1 MTESN
6 MKKIAVIGAGAWGT
20 ALAQSIAN
28 AGRDVLMWAR
38 EEDVINSINSDHENA
53 LYLKGV
59 SLNETIK
66 ATGNKNDL
74 DDCDLFLIATPA
86 QHVRATLEQ
95 MKERLA
101 DKPFVIC
108 SKGIEIETGNLMSE
122 VVAEIIPDAK
132 VGYLSGPT
140 FAGEIGSGLPCAVTL
155 AMESKHKE
163 LGTEIVATMGSRTLR
178 TYLAD
183 DIIGAQIGGAIKN
196 VIAIAAGVIHGRGMG
211 ESARCALVTR
221 GLAEMGRLAKAM
233 GAQKSTLMGMCG
245 MGDLMLTCSS
255 MQSRNFSLGVQLG
268 EGKTLEEILGDRIAV
283 TEGVHTAKALRVMA
297 RNNAVDMPISRAVY
311 DFLHED
317 FTIEDIIEKVLD
329 RPLRRESL

>member
-1 MTESN
+1 MTETE
-6 MKKIAVIGAGAWGT
+6 MKKIGVIGAGAWGT

-28 AGRDVLMWAR
+28 AGRDVLMRAR
-38 EEDVINSINSDHENA
+38 EEEVVKSINEENENI
-53 LYLKGV
+53 LYLKSV
-59 SLNETIK
+59 SLNEKIK
-66 ATGNKNDL
+66 ATINIHDL
-74 DDCDLFLIATPA
+74 NDCDLFLVSTPA
-86 QHVRATLEQ
+86 QHVRKTLEE
-95 MKERLA
+95 MKEIFTE
-101 DKPFVIC
+101 KPFVIC

-122 VVAEIIPDAK
+122 VVEEIIPDAK
-132 VGYLSGPT
+132 AGYLSGPT
-140 FAGEIGSGLPCAVTL
+140 FASEIGKGLPCAVTL
-155 AMESKHKE
+155 AMEAKHKE
-163 LGTEIVATMGSRTLR
+163 LGEEIVKAMGSRRLR

-311 DFLHED
+311 DFLHEG
-317 FTIEDIIEKVLD
+317 IEIDALIKNVLD
-329 RPLRRESL
+329 RPLRKENL

>member
-1 MTESN
+1 MTEVE
-6 MKKIAVIGAGAWGT
+6 MKKIGVIGAGAWGT
-20 ALAQSIAN
+20 ALAQSIASS
-28 AGRDVLMWAR
+28 GRDVLMWAR
-38 EEDVINSINSDHENA
+38 EDDVITSINKDHENT

-59 SLNETIK
+59 PLNETLK
-66 ATGNKNDL
+66 ATGNESDL

-95 MKERLA
+95 MKERLTG
-101 DKPFVIC
+101 KPFVIC
-108 SKGIEIETGNLMSE
+108 SKGIEIKTGHLMSE
-122 VVAEIIPDAK
+122 VVEEIIPDAK

-140 FAGEIGSGLPCAVTL
+140 FAGEIARGLPCAVTL
-155 AMESKHKE
+155 AMEPKHKE
-163 LGTEIVATMGSRTLR
+163 LGIQIVAVMGSRTLR

-183 DIIGAQIGGAIKN
+183 DIIGAQIGGSIKN

-233 GAQKSTLMGMCG
+233 GAKKSTLMGMCG

-255 MQSRNFSLGVQLG
+255 MQSRNFSLGFQLG
-268 EGKTLEEILGDRIAV
+268 EGKTLEEVLGDRIAV

-317 FTIEDIIEKVLD
+317 YTIEDIIEKVLD
-329 RPLRRESL
+329 RPLRHESL